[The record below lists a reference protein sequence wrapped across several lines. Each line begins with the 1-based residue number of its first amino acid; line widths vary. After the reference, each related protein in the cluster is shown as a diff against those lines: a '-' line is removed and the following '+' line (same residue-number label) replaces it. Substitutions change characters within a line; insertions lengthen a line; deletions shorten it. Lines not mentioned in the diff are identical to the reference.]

1 MPVSR
6 GGPPPTTL
14 PQAPTRSGWL
24 GFMPVSALEDNIRS
38 MSLEAE
44 EAREFDEDEGTI
56 MCNFED
62 LPLVFS
68 CPRHMH
74 ENTSIDLIMQTWRMR
89 ERMKTVSVALV
100 ICLNVGV
107 DPPDVTKTQPCAR
120 QECWVDPLSLNPQR
134 ALETIGGNL
143 QRQYERW
150 QPRARYRQSLDPTVE
165 EVRRLATG
173 LRRSAREERVLFHYN
188 GHGVPRPTANGEIW
202 VFNRS
207 YTQYIPLSIYDLQS
221 WMGSPSIYV
230 YDCNNAGIIVE
241 SFKNFA
247 EQHEKEY
254 MDQVRAGGPQGGAA
268 ELPPPPSLRNCI
280 QLAAC
285 SKDQLLPMNPDL
297 PADLFTACLTTPIK
311 VALRW
316 FVMKNELGHLAPQVK
331 LEQLEKI
338 PGQFG
343 DRRTMLGELN
353 WIFTAITDTIAWN
366 TLPRDT
372 FQKLFRQD
380 LLVASLF
387 RNFLL
392 AERIMKSNDCTP
404 ISQPKL
410 PDTHQNPMWEAWDLA
425 VDICLSQLKGILE
438 DDRTYIP
445 SSFFEEQLTAF
456 EVWLS
461 HGCQERSPPEQ
472 LPIVLQVLLSQA
484 HRLRALDL
492 LGRFLDLGPWAVNL
506 ALSVGIF
513 PYVLKLLQSSAREL
527 RPLLVFIWAKIL
539 AVDSSCQQDLVR
551 DQSHKY
557 FLTVLQDPAMLP
569 QHKTW
574 AVFVLATVVQGYKQG
589 QEEAVAGNLISICLN
604 EIEDADP
611 VYKQWL
617 AICLGTLWDKNE
629 EARLRAT
636 RCNAPES
643 LEALLLDPT
652 PEVRAAAVFALGT
665 FINSCSERTEHANSL
680 DQSIATRL
688 LQQMLDDGSPLVRK
702 ELVVT
707 MQYVVNSFPNN
718 FMSVMRALAE
728 EDDIPAPGPG
738 PGQTPSKTG
747 MSRISSEEKLSRQMV
762 KQRRSVIG
770 GTNSLSGSVTELN
783 RLGESSVLTTPKRGR
798 KSVIGLAGVGS
809 QHHVASLA
817 SLSSMLCY
825 GPVITGKFKPFYL
838 RVVGGLMVL
847 ERDSDTIVGSMARQ
861 VLDNIHNKMLVA
873 ERERKGSGVFRSLS
887 QAELHSLSAPGSPA
901 KPSFLLGESPP
912 SLNTTLPA
920 SFNRTSSVGPQSLT
934 LPSELGRMS
943 RSTVSDI
950 AEEGQG
956 VKTNY
961 IAWAASHFS
970 SKLMR
975 LGEEEQDRESD
986 EYWSKQWLYHRNEKV
1001 KQRAALEL
1009 SSMDEGSG
1017 RLDVQLGVVRL
1028 SQAPSVLAYAPFSS
1042 SLAVG
1047 TRDSINVIMDK
1058 EISSSWTN
1066 GNTRVSQITSLQFV
1080 NSHEAGL
1087 LVAGTDD
1094 GCVRVWTGWEEKPRL
1109 VTGWSILPELV
1120 PQSLAGSRVSC
1131 GLQLTWAQ
1139 HTQIMIGA
1147 GDAKC
1152 IRLWDCFK
1160 ELKIGDFP
1168 TQSDSCV
1175 TCLHMDKGILA
1186 VSFGD
1191 GQIKLFDHRAPPST
1205 AKIMAVREH
1214 QQMILALKLQE
1225 NGKLVSGCTDGV
1237 VKVWDIRRQS
1247 SISTLETHQPAVSLD
1262 IHQSAPLFGVWTATQ
1277 NISLHSL
1284 YEGRLLNQIK
1294 YHEGLLGNRLGPVN
1308 CLRFHPNML
1317 QVAAGST
1324 DCHISMFG
1332 YKKY

>member
-1 MPVSR
+1 MR
-6 GGPPPTTL
+6 
-14 PQAPTRSGWL
+14 
-24 GFMPVSALEDNIRS
+24 NIH
-38 MSLEAE
+38 LEAE
-44 EAREFDEDEGTI
+44 EAQEVDEEEDELVFT
-56 MCNFED
+56 FDD
-62 LPLVFS
+62 LPLVFN
-68 CPRHMH
+68 CPRHLHSDQAVDM
-74 ENTSIDLIMQTWRMR
+74 IMQTWRMR

-120 QECWVDPLSLNPQR
+120 QECWVDPQSLNPQR

-230 YDCNNAGIIVE
+230 YDCNNAGIIVD

-247 EQHEKEY
+247 EQHEREY
-254 MDQVRAGGPQGGAA
+254 VEQVRAGGQAQTGAA

-316 FVMKNELGHLAPQVK
+316 FVMRNDLGHLAPQVK
-331 LEQLEKI
+331 LEHLEKI

-404 ISQPKL
+404 VSQPKL
-410 PDTHQNPMWEAWDLA
+410 PDTHQHPMWEAWDLA
-425 VDICLSQLKGILE
+425 VDISLSQLKNILAE
-438 DDRTYIP
+438 DRSYVP

-461 HGCQERSPPEQ
+461 HGCEERTPPEQ

-539 AVDSSCQQDLVR
+539 AVDSSCQVDLVR

-557 FLTVLQDPAMLP
+557 FLTVLQDAAMLP

-574 AVFVLATVVQGYKQG
+574 AVFVLSSVVKGYKQG
-589 QEEAVAGNLISICLN
+589 QDEAVAGNLISICLN
-604 EIEDADP
+604 EMEDADP
-611 VYKQWL
+611 VFKQWL
-617 AICLGTLWDKNE
+617 AICLGTVWDKHE

-643 LEALLLDPT
+643 LESLLVDPT
-652 PEVRAAAVFALGT
+652 PEVRAAAVYALGT
-665 FINSCSERTEHANSL
+665 FIHSCSDRTEHANTV
-680 DQSIATRL
+680 DQNIATGL
-688 LQQMLDDGSPLVRK
+688 LQKILEDGSPLVRK

-707 MQYVVNSFPNN
+707 MQYVVKSFPNN
-718 FMSVMRALAE
+718 FITLMKAIADEDESPNSMSMM
-728 EDDIPAPGPG
+728 G
-738 PGQTPSKTG
+738 KTG
-747 MSRISSEEKLSRQMV
+747 SMLTLSRVSSEDKLSRQI
-762 KQRRSVIG
+762 KQQRKSVAV
-770 GTNSLSGSVTELN
+770 LSGSVTELS
-783 RLGESSVLTTPKRGR
+783 RMTGGDTILTTPKRGR
-798 KSVIGLAGVGS
+798 KSVIGMAGVGT

-817 SLSSMLCY
+817 SLASLACY
-825 GPVITGKFKPFYL
+825 GPAITTKFKPFYL
-838 RVVGGLMVL
+838 KVVGGLMVL
-847 ERDSDTIVGSMARQ
+847 ERDSDNEVASMARQ
-861 VLDNIHNKMLVA
+861 VLDNIYNKMLMA
-873 ERERKGSGVFRSLS
+873 ERDRKGSGVFRSLS
-887 QAELHSLSAPGSPA
+887 QEMQSMSAPGSPA
-901 KPSFLLGESPP
+901 KASFMLGESPP
-912 SLNTTLPA
+912 GANTSLPV
-920 SFNRTSSVGPQSLT
+920 SGHQSLSLHSDLT
-934 LPSELGRMS
+934 SRPVQQWMA

-950 AEEGQG
+950 AEDEG
-956 VKTNY
+956 VVTNFLN
-961 IAWAASHFS
+961 WSSKHFS
-970 SKLMR
+970 SKLMK
-975 LGEEEQDRESD
+975 LGEESVDLESD
-986 EYWSKQWLYHRNEKV
+986 EHWAKQWLYDRNEKV
-1001 KQRAALEL
+1001 KQRAAAETR
-1009 SSMDEGSG
+1009 SMEEGSG
-1017 RLDVQLGVVRL
+1017 KLDVQLGVVKIG
-1028 SQAPSVLAYAPFSS
+1028 QAPSVLAYMPYTATLSV
-1042 SLAVG
+1042 A
-1047 TRDSINVIMDK
+1047 TRDTILLVSDK
-1058 EISSSWTN
+1058 EVVSSWVN
-1066 GNTRVSQITSLQFV
+1066 GNSRVSQITSLLYC

-1087 LVAGTDD
+1087 LVSGSDD
-1094 GCVRVWTGWEEKPRL
+1094 GCVRVWGGWDDKPQL
-1109 VTGWSILPELV
+1109 VTGWSLLPELV
-1120 PQSLAGSRVSC
+1120 PQSLAGSRVSY
-1131 GLQLTWAQ
+1131 GLQLAWVQQ
-1139 HTQIMIGA
+1139 HQLLVGA
-1147 GDAKC
+1147 GDTRT
-1152 IRLWDCFK
+1152 IRLWDCNQ
-1160 ELKIGDFP
+1160 EVRMVDLP
-1168 TQSDSCV
+1168 TMSDSCV
-1175 TCLHMDKGILA
+1175 TCLDMDKGLLA
-1186 VSFGD
+1186 ASFGD
-1191 GQIKLFDHRAPPST
+1191 GQIKIFDYRAPPSS
-1205 AKIMAVREH
+1205 ARIMAFREH
-1214 QQMILALKLQE
+1214 KQMVLSLKMQD
-1225 NGKLVSGCTDGV
+1225 NSKLVSGCTDGV

-1262 IHQSAPLFGVWTATQ
+1262 IHQSAPVFAVWTSTQ

-1284 YEGRLLNQIK
+1284 YEGKVMNQIR

-1308 CLRFHPNML
+1308 CLRFHPTL
-1317 QVAAGST
+1317 VQLAAGST
-1324 DCHISMFG
+1324 DCHVSMFG
-1332 YKKY
+1332 YRKY